1 MQRIVLI
8 ILAALTAVLVVAGIV
23 LYPEYTQQK
32 QALQTCEKRAAD
44 LEKRAVDL
52 EKKAADVEKEA
63 PAKAEA
69 QLKSAHEALVSSLN
83 EQIQKQEITIKQLEG
98 GISLS
103 LVDRIL
109 FKLGEATLTPQG
121 ERVLAKVGQ
130 GLKQIQGKMIR
141 VVGHT
146 DTIPIRKEFLDKFPS
161 NWELSAARASTV
173 VRYFQDKSGLDPKG
187 MEAVGRAFYQPAASN
202 DEEKGRAQNR
212 RVEILISPLL
222 ELKEK

>member
-1 MQRIVLI
+1 MNKTITI
-8 ILAALTAVLVVAGIV
+8 ILGVLLAVLVIAGVI
-23 LYPEYTQQK
+23 LYPEYTKQK
-32 QALQTCEKRAAD
+32 GALQTCEKKLAD
-44 LEKRAVDL
+44 I
-52 EKKAADVEKEA
+52 EKKG
-63 PAKAEA
+63 PALSEA
-69 QLKSAHEALVSSLN
+69 QLKSACDLLVSSLN
-83 EQIQKQEITIKQLEG
+83 DQIKKQEITIKEFQG

-121 ERVLAKVGQ
+121 QKVLAKVGE
-130 GLKQIQGKMIR
+130 GLKKIEGKMIR

-146 DTIPIRKEFLDKFPS
+146 DTIPIRREFLDKFPS

-187 MEAVGRAFYQPAASN
+187 MEAVGRSFYQPAAAN
-202 DEEKGRAQNR
+202 DTEKNRALNR
-212 RVEILISPLL
+212 RVEILIAPML